1 MANTYRHVSYEERC
15 QIDALKKEG
24 LSLSQI
30 ARRLGRSKSTV
41 SREVARNSGGRGY
54 RPKQA
59 EGKAAER
66 RQAAS
71 AAPRKLTDS
80 IWEVI
85 VSKLRLQWSPEQ
97 IAGWLRVQGIVTV
110 RYQWIYRRIRAD
122 REAGG
127 HLYLHLRGK
136 GRKRKVAKAPGE
148 AGRGQIPGRVD
159 ISEWPAEVED
169 KSRVGDWE
177 VDTIIGAGHEGVI
190 VTAVDR
196 MSKFTVLQAVANKT
210 KALVGEALVSLL
222 QPVSECVL
230 TITADNGKEFAGHRE
245 FGEALGAEV
254 SFARPYHSWERGL
267 NEHANGLVRQYFGK
281 GESLPGLDPARVRR
295 VADLLNGRPRKAL
308 GFRTPAEVFAEA
320 AGAAA

>member
-1 MANTYRHVSYEERC
+1 MANSYRHLSYEERC

-24 LSLSQI
+24 LSQI
-30 ARRLGRSKSTV
+30 ARRLGRSKSTI

-110 RYQWIYRRIRAD
+110 SYQWIYRRVRAD

-127 HLYLHLRGK
+127 HLYLQDPGPGGHFR
-136 GRKRKVAKAPGE
+136 AAPPRSRTR
-148 AGRGQIPGRVD
+148 AG
-159 ISEWPAEVED
+159 
-169 KSRVGDWE
+169 
-177 VDTIIGAGHEGVI
+177 
-190 VTAVDR
+190 
-196 MSKFTVLQAVANKT
+196 
-210 KALVGEALVSLL
+210 
-222 QPVSECVL
+222 
-230 TITADNGKEFAGHRE
+230 
-245 FGEALGAEV
+245 
-254 SFARPYHSWERGL
+254 
-267 NEHANGLVRQYFGK
+267 
-281 GESLPGLDPARVRR
+281 
-295 VADLLNGRPRKAL
+295 
-308 GFRTPAEVFAEA
+308 
-320 AGAAA
+320 